1 MAHPEGVK
9 CPHPLCCGQS
19 VLNENNSHLQDK
31 NKNCDARLLHG
42 WVFPLFLC
50 CGLGQYNGMSSL
62 ASLSLPFL
70 RKLDPETAHELAL
83 DALMLGVSVP
93 IKRPVD
99 DPALA
104 TRTLGMRFS
113 NPIGIA
119 AGFDKNARVMRPL
132 AQIGFGFVEAGT
144 VTPRPQA
151 GNPKPRLF
159 RLTEDR
165 AVINRMGFNNQGI
178 DRFAVRL
185 ARLHRTLPSGR
196 GGGAGAPIGANLGI
210 NKTGADPEQDYPA
223 LIGRVKPYVNY
234 IVLNVSSPNTP
245 GLRGLQ
251 DAARLK
257 GILDAI
263 AERHAERP
271 PLLVKLAPDL
281 ENDAIGPIVE
291 AAIAGGA
298 QGLIVT
304 NTTLARPTTLQSPY
318 KGESGGLSGRPLKPR
333 ATEMLKLV
341 AQAAAGRMAL
351 VSCGGIETGADVL
364 ERIRLGANL
373 VQLYSAFA
381 YEGPALVARI
391 KREMLEI
398 MRHEGIEMLDDI
410 RGSAL

>member
-1 MAHPEGVK
+1 MSYAAKDQAEF
-9 CPHPLCCGQS
+9 L
-19 VLNENNSHLQDK
+19 
-31 NKNCDARLLHG
+31 
-42 WVFPLFLC
+42 LFLC
-50 CGLGQYNGMSSL
+50 ARMGQTEFMSSL
-62 ASLSLPFL
+62 ASLSLPLL

-93 IKRPVD
+93 VKRPVD

-132 AQIGFGFVEAGT
+132 AQLGFGFVEAGT
-144 VTPRPQA
+144 VTPRAQA

-210 NKTGADPEQDYPA
+210 NKTGADPERDYPA
-223 LIGRVKPYVNY
+223 LVGRVKPYVNY

-257 GILDAI
+257 SILDAI
-263 AERHAERP
+263 AERHPERP

-281 ENDAIGPIVE
+281 ENEAISPIVE

-298 QGLIVT
+298 QGLIVS
-304 NTTLARPTTLQSPY
+304 NTTLARPASLQSTF
-318 KGESGGLSGRPLKPR
+318 KGESGGLSGRPLRPR
-333 ATEMLKLV
+333 ATEMLRLV

-351 VSCGGIETGADVL
+351 VACGGIESGADIL
-364 ERIRLGANL
+364 ERIRLGADL
-373 VQLYSAFA
+373 VQVYSAFA
-381 YEGPALVARI
+381 YEGPALVNRL
-391 KREMLEI
+391 KRELLDLM
-398 MRHEGIEMLDDI
+398 HQDGIEMLDDV